1 MKLLNVMLVGAL
13 TMVMVAC
20 GGGSGKD
27 QLVGKWQV
35 TDVDM
40 SAMMATIP
48 EEQKAFME
56 AMLPMMEEAMK
67 SMTLEFTAEGK
78 VMQVSA
84 MMGETQEEEGTWS
97 LSDDEKTLTINTKGR
112 DENMN
117 ITSLSSSQMVV
128 SIEEDDASFSMTFE
142 KK

>member
-20 GGGSGKD
+20 GGSAKD

-40 SAMMATIP
+40 SAMMETIP

-56 AMLPMMEEAMK
+56 SMLPMMEEAMK
-67 SMTLEFTAEGK
+67 SMTMEFTADGK
-78 VMQVSA
+78 VKQVSA

-97 LSDDEKTLTINTKGR
+97 LSDDAKTLTINTKGN
-112 DENMN
+112 DESMN
-117 ITSLSSSQMVV
+117 ITELSSSKMIV
-128 SIEEDDASFSMTFE
+128 SIEEEDASLSMTFE
-142 KK
+142 KQ

>member
-20 GGGSGKD
+20 GGSAKD

-40 SAMMATIP
+40 SAMMETIP

-56 AMLPMMEEAMK
+56 SMLPMMEEAMK
-67 SMTLEFTAEGK
+67 SMTMEFTADGK
-78 VMQVSA
+78 VKQVSA

-97 LSDDEKTLTINTKGR
+97 LSDDAKTLTINTKGN
-112 DENMN
+112 DESMN
-117 ITSLSSSQMVV
+117 ITELSSSKMIV
-128 SIEEDDASFSMTFE
+128 SIEEEDASFSMTFE
-142 KK
+142 KQ